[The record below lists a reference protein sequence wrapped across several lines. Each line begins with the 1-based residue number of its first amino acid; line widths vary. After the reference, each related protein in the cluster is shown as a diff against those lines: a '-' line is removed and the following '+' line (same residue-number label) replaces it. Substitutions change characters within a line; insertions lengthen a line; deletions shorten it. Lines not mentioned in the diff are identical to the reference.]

1 MSFNDFA
8 KKEAAAKEA
17 SKTKPQTSTAAP
29 AKPRP
34 AAAAKPG
41 SSGD

>member
-17 SKTKPQTSTAAP
+17 SQTKPKTAATQ

-34 AAAAKPG
+34 AATAKAET
-41 SSGD
+41 SGD